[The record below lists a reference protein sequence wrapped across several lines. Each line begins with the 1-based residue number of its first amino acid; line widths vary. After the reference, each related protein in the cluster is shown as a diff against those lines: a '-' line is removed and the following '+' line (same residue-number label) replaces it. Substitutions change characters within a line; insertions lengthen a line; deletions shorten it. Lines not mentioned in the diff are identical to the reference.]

1 MEEDPLEAVVK
12 KMKLKKKEKLLVK
25 AKKVKFAGKDGVRM
39 KDDGEDDQQDEDSD
53 DIEGVDSEDEEYDD
67 EEYGDEEE
75 EEEELKED
83 KAKIED
89 ANVAV
94 KKI

>member
-39 KDDGEDDQQDEDSD
+39 KDDGEDDQEEDSD
-53 DIEGVDSEDEEYDD
+53 DIEGLDSEDEEYDD